1 MSQSAFPSY
10 RHAVSPPVF
19 RRLRLLLQQTARQLK
34 TEAIAPRTIIATE
47 TTLPLSAEAIA
58 TVSHF
63 TLILSKPFS
72 VLLVAAAPAELPPD
86 APPEDLQALA
96 TEELEPSRWQISGGS
111 EPSADQASP
120 TASASPAGSPAVAP
134 LPPPEATLNYLIDLT
149 FDPDLIRDFLKQL
162 ARPTPAQSSIRSV
175 AAQLGTVPQPNQ
187 AHLQSQFTLALVTL
201 LADQTDR
208 TAIAPL
214 SSKPGSAQP
223 DAVIADDPAVLSAEA
238 VNRAKDEFLAAVNH
252 ELRTPLTYIL
262 GMSATLLRWSAEHT
276 NAHANAIEYGERQ
289 RYYLQNIH
297 RQGEH
302 LLDMINDI
310 LDLSQA
316 EAGHLMLD
324 LQDFSLSLL
333 VQQCLKEYQGKAQSK
348 DIRLELDLQVSR
360 DCDRF
365 TADPY
370 RLRQIVV
377 NLLSNAIKFTPQFGK
392 VCLRVFADNTVVVI
406 RVQDTGIGIPEHFQ
420 TIIFEKFRQLDSS
433 YRREYEGTGLGLA
446 LTKQLVELHGGWIDC
461 DSTVNVG
468 TVFTVTLPRTP
479 FGQHAT
485 TRASRP
491 DSLPQPL
498 GRIVLIDQH
507 SENAHLISDMLTA
520 AGYQLVWILE
530 GLEAVAQVEML
541 QPVLVIIG
549 AHVTDISGQ
558 DLIRDLRQ
566 NPLTKRVKVLALI
579 RPGLSVD
586 EPAAGLAAADVRLP
600 HPVRPEV
607 LLDTVGQLVVAS
619 RGASEMS
626 R

>member
-1 MSQSAFPSY
+1 MSQSVFPTY
-10 RHAVSPPVF
+10 RHAVPPHVF
-19 RRLRLLLQQTARQLK
+19 NRLRLLLQQTARQLK

-47 TTLPLSAEAIA
+47 TTLPLSTEAIA
-58 TVSHF
+58 AVSHF
-63 TLILSKPFS
+63 TLVLSKPFS
-72 VLLVAAAPAELPPD
+72 VLLVATAPADLPPD
-86 APPEDLQALA
+86 PADDDLQALA
-96 TEELEPSRWQISGGS
+96 MDEGLGS
-111 EPSADQASP
+111 HGPLPLSTPPLPEAIN
-120 TASASPAGSPAVAP
+120 PAVHP
-134 LPPPEATLNYLIDLT
+134 IPPSESTLTYLIDLT

-175 AAQLGTVPQPNQ
+175 VTQLGTVPQPNRVN
-187 AHLQSQFTLALVTL
+187 LQSQFTLELVAI
-201 LADQTDR
+201 LADQVDQG
-208 TAIAPL
+208 AIAPSALHSDL
-214 SSKPGSAQP
+214 SYS
-223 DAVIADDPAVLSAEA
+223 DPAPLNDSVALSAEA

-262 GMSATLLRWSAEHT
+262 GMSATLLRWSSE
-276 NAHANAIEYGERQ
+276 HANSADASYEERQ

-302 LLDMINDI
+302 LLDIINDI

-316 EAGHLMLD
+316 EAGNLVLD
-324 LQDFSLSLL
+324 LQDFSMSLL
-333 VQQCLKEYQGKAQSK
+333 VQQCLKEYQAKAQSK
-348 DIRLELDLQVSR
+348 DIRLELDLQISK

-370 RLRQIVV
+370 RLRQVIV

-392 VCLRVFADNTVVVI
+392 VCLRVFADDTLVVI

-446 LTKQLVELHGGWIDC
+446 LTKQLVEMHGGWIEC

-468 TVFTVTLPRTP
+468 TVFTVTLPRAP
-479 FGQHAT
+479 FARRLSA
-485 TRASRP
+485 RAPRP
-491 DSLPQPL
+491 ESLPQPL

-507 SENAHLISDMLTA
+507 SENAHVISDMLTA

-530 GLEAVAQVEML
+530 GLGAVTQVEML
-541 QPVLVIIG
+541 KPVLVIIG
-549 AHVTDISGQ
+549 ARISDISGP

-566 NPLTKRVKVLALI
+566 NPLTKRVKVLAFSCSSASGEAVGE
-579 RPGLSVD
+579 GLM
-586 EPAAGLAAADVRLP
+586 AADVWLP
-600 HPVRPEV
+600 NPVRPEV
-607 LLDTVGQLVVAS
+607 LLDTVGRLVIAAS
-619 RGASEMS
+619 REASEM